1 MEHQDKKNYAEK
13 HQGKSLD
20 PIISGKI
27 SSLADNT
34 QLTCAAAHRA
44 AKELNLKPQEIGI
57 QADLMEFSIT
67 RCQLG
72 LFGYSPQKKNIDPDI
87 EVSQALEDALDQA
100 TQEGRISC
108 SQCWEIADQ
117 MKIKRLDL
125 GSACEKKEIRI
136 KPCQLG
142 AF

>member
-1 MEHQDKKNYAEK
+1 MTDKGHYAAK
-13 HQGKSLD
+13 HQGRQLD
-20 PIISGKI
+20 QTISKKI
-27 SSLADNT
+27 SSLAENNH
-34 QLTCAAAHRA
+34 LTCAAAHRA
-44 AKELNLKPQEIGI
+44 AKELNIQPGEIGV

-67 RCQLG
+67 QCQLG

-87 EVSQALEDALDQA
+87 EVSQDLDAALNEAAIDN
-100 TQEGRISC
+100 RISC
-108 SQCWEIADQ
+108 SRCWEIANA

-125 GSACEKKEIRI
+125 GSACEKKGIRI